1 MLWGLAK
8 EVPDHRARAAGGGRR
23 HTQGDGAA
31 RGVCGAGTCGRGRGE
46 LDVAKV
52 AQAIAEA
59 VRLASYEYDVWKK
72 KDEDAKKLTEV
83 VIVEKQRG
91 RMRRATQGM
100 ELGVLMAEGSL
111 HARELVNE
119 PGQTMRPR
127 HLKEDAERIASLSK
141 RVTVTVY
148 DKEEARKMGMEA
160 FLAVAQGSDEDP
172 YFIHLRYTPKK
183 ATNKSIAL
191 VGKGITY
198 DSGGLSLKPSNAM
211 RTMKMDMGGA
221 AAVLGV
227 FSVIEQMAPTMEVHG
242 IMATCENMP
251 SGKAYRPGDIVR
263 SKNGLSIE
271 IDNTDAEGRVTLA
284 DSLTYAVELK
294 PNAIIDMATLTG
306 ACMVALGEEIVGVMA
321 NDKKLAQKV
330 MDASEESGEAM
341 WELPLYE
348 GYNKLIESQVAD
360 VKNVGSQWG
369 GALTAD
375 SFCRNSWRRFLGCT
389 WTLRVPR
396 MPNETIFRTFRKA
409 ARAFLYAPFWHFCAG
424 FVRVSSITKSVQTHT
439 FDFVLFDS
447 TPCQASFSFRPIH
460 RTQFARLKR
469 FENAQ
474 CFIGTPSHFI
484 TVHTR
489 IFEHTIRINDEC
501 STQSDAFLVD
511 EDVVCRRHVVCH
523 VRKKWRFELA

>member
-1 MLWGLAK
+1 MQIRIESGDILEAKADVVIVGCLEDARIRGGAVADVDAALDGHISELFSSGDFKGKHNTSVTVSSRGRLKAKRVVVVGLGKKKSLTIERVRQAVGGGIRK
-8 EVPDHRARAAGGGRR
+8 AMARRAESVALVLVGAGG
-23 HTQGDGAA
+23 
-31 RGVCGAGTCGRGRGE
+31 GE

-83 VIVEKQRG
+83 VIVEKQAG

-369 GALTAD
+369 GALTAGLFLQKFVEKIPWVHLD
-375 SFCRNSWRRFLGCT
+375 IAGPAYAERDYLSYVPQGGSGVPVRTILAFLRRF
-389 WTLRVPR
+389 R
-396 MPNETIFRTFRKA
+396 
-409 ARAFLYAPFWHFCAG
+409 
-424 FVRVSSITKSVQTHT
+424 
-439 FDFVLFDS
+439 
-447 TPCQASFSFRPIH
+447 
-460 RTQFARLKR
+460 
-469 FENAQ
+469 
-474 CFIGTPSHFI
+474 
-484 TVHTR
+484 
-489 IFEHTIRINDEC
+489 
-501 STQSDAFLVD
+501 
-511 EDVVCRRHVVCH
+511 
-523 VRKKWRFELA
+523 